1 MICPNTPKSVISK
14 LMRKDG
20 DRLLWNNSWQIFF
33 DVYFDIVK
41 LMAQKSLLKLGWCS
55 ISDADVD
62 EIVSNTFSSLIDSF
76 SDGKYKPS
84 DDRHFRGF
92 LKQIVTRRAV
102 AFLRPQDKKR
112 TISVESIEII
122 SALHRENEAA
132 EDYFEKLDDEEM
144 RLYRRTQIMDLW
156 ESIRPAYSPE
166 TALIFEMRIMR
177 GISVT
182 EICEELNVDRTKVD
196 KAVHRIRKKL
206 REECQKENIGKDF

>member
-41 LMAQKSLLKLGWCS
+41 LMAQKSLRKLGWCS
-55 ISDADVD
+55 LSDADVD

-102 AFLRPQDKKR
+102 DFLR
-112 TISVESIEII
+112 T
-122 SALHRENEAA
+122 
-132 EDYFEKLDDEEM
+132 
-144 RLYRRTQIMDLW
+144 
-156 ESIRPAYSPE
+156 
-166 TALIFEMRIMR
+166 
-177 GISVT
+177 
-182 EICEELNVDRTKVD
+182 
-196 KAVHRIRKKL
+196 
-206 REECQKENIGKDF
+206 